1 MKVIKRLATPFHR
14 SHLRAKADPEGE
26 QKNERFEDRWKRRGV
41 PIAQVNANVTTKD
54 RAALPIERWCVW
66 VHE

>member
-1 MKVIKRLATPFHR
+1 
-14 SHLRAKADPEGE
+14 
-26 QKNERFEDRWKRRGV
+26 V